1 MADQPAQTPRQAISD
16 IVRSRWISFL
26 ILGLLLTLGGILAIA
41 LPVVSTLAVSL
52 TVGILLAACGLV
64 QVVQSFQARGWS
76 GFLWHLGIGVIQ
88 VIGGV
93 LIYMEPFAGAI
104 AITLLIAIVLLTLG
118 LSQISLGWRV
128 RPHDGWG
135 WLMLAGIVA
144 VVAGAMMAIKLPVA
158 GLVTPGT
165 MVGISL
171 LFSGSA
177 YVMIALAARRI
188 AKAFASE
195 A

>member
-1 MADQPAQTPRQAISD
+1 MADQPSPTPRQSVSD
-16 IVRSRWISFL
+16 IVRSRWVSFL
-26 ILGLLLTLGGILAIA
+26 ILGLLLLLGGILAIA

-64 QVVQSFQARGWS
+64 QVVQSFRARAWS
-76 GFLWHLGIGVIQ
+76 GFLWHLGIGVVQ

-93 LIYMEPFAGAI
+93 LIYMEPFAGAF

-118 LSQISLGWRV
+118 LSEISLAWRV

-144 VVAGAMMAIKLPVA
+144 VAAGFLMAVKLPVA

-188 AKAFASE
+188 AKALDD
-195 A
+195 

>member
-1 MADQPAQTPRQAISD
+1 MADQPAPTPRQAISD
-16 IVRSRWISFL
+16 IVRSRWVSFL
-26 ILGLLLTLGGILAIA
+26 TLGLLLLLGGILAIA

-52 TVGILLAACGLV
+52 TVGILLAACGLI

-76 GFLWHLGIGVIQ
+76 GFLWHLGIGVVQ

-144 VVAGAMMAIKLPVA
+144 VAAGALMAIKLPVA

-188 AKAFASE
+188 AKALDA
-195 A
+195 